1 MIVENLS
8 RVNKHLVTTQ
18 ELVTKGRNNIFYYI
32 IAIYGS
38 FVAQWA
44 KAALLFSSK
53 KLFLLVIWKVHHNFD
68 VLFRIID
75 VTLEI
80 KSLTRKVHKG
90 RKDYKCDL
98 VAKIKVL
105 KKFQK

>member
-38 FVAQWA
+38 VVAQWA

-80 KSLTRKVHKG
+80 KSLTRKVHEG
-90 RKDYKCDL
+90 RKDYKCDSW
-98 VAKIKVL
+98 L
-105 KKFQK
+105 KLMF